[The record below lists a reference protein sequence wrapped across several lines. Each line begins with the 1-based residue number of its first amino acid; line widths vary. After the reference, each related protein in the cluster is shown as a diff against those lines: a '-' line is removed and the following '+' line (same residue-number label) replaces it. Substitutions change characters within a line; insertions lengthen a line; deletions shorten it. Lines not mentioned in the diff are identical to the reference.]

1 MSRAL
6 LLLFPLLQVYIV
18 IGTSCQFNYEV
29 DCNNPYSAN
38 AWVTFVDP
46 DYVASVTFHWGQEN
60 TDIGPQEYS
69 STSSQTY
76 VGDFFN
82 FGKVG
87 EFNVGATVTYG
98 EGSSCNGQVIRRNQ
112 TIWFEESACG
122 LSGEGEGTDAPT
134 MSPVVD
140 NIVTT
145 PRPTPSEIEL
155 STFRPTPSEVEVS
168 VFRIVACISVI
179 HRSFSHQ
186 RLVSTFHLA
195 FSVTDIN
202 CSANIS
208 IDIRWFHINQ
218 LADIEV
224 IIAAFQ
230 QTNQQAGTDHPI
242 TVKTYNNKNTVYSAR
257 SSNCCAIIIERRQC
271 ESYLKV

>member
-1 MSRAL
+1 MKNYSCCDLSNNFFYCWHAEGRNWHSYYSSLSVALYLPNLGCHNPLIEEHIVSIIAHYFIIVMMSRAL
-6 LLLFPLLQVYIV
+6 SLLFPLLQVYIV

-87 EFNVGATVTYG
+87 EFNVGATVTFG

-122 LSGEGEGTDAPT
+122 LSGEGEETDAPSV
-134 MSPVVD
+134 SPVVD

-155 STFRPTPSEVEVS
+155 STFRPTSSEVEVS

-186 RLVSTFHLA
+186 RFLWHS
-195 FSVTDIN
+195 
-202 CSANIS
+202 
-208 IDIRWFHINQ
+208 
-218 LADIEV
+218 
-224 IIAAFQ
+224 
-230 QTNQQAGTDHPI
+230 P
-242 TVKTYNNKNTVYSAR
+242 
-257 SSNCCAIIIERRQC
+257 
-271 ESYLKV
+271 